1 MKVMT
6 LDNLFFEELTN
17 NRRYE
22 TTEREI
28 EQIRAD
34 QIRSE
39 QIGVEEIR
47 KKQKQMQKY
56 IHSNYNFKYMSKRT
70 PLMSSNYQDK

>member
-1 MKVMT
+1 MKVMK

-22 TTEREI
+22 TTEI
-28 EQIRAD
+28 EQSRVE

-70 PLMSSNYQDK
+70 PLTSSNYQDK

>member
-1 MKVMT
+1 MKVMK

-22 TTEREI
+22 TAQKKI
-28 EQIRAD
+28 EQSRAD
-34 QIRSE
+34 QSRSE
-39 QIGVEEIR
+39 EVR

>member
-1 MKVMT
+1 MKVMK

-22 TTEREI
+22 TAQKKI
-28 EQIRAD
+28 EQSRAD
-34 QIRSE
+34 QSRSE
-39 QIGVEEIR
+39 EVR

-70 PLMSSNYQDK
+70 PLMSSDYQDK